1 MAQIHNIVSGLLA
14 IVLTRCPRHYEVN
27 SYGDKNRVTVD
38 YPVNV
43 HGVQQYRMDG
53 GHYQYRITMKGNC
66 EITDFE
72 NDGNIDHVWCE
83 FRMDASFKEKPLAV
97 IDSRQLYNNLIAQ
110 EVALT
115 QICDERTC
123 QTLPPMQA
131 DAVIAVLPDLMQNG
145 EVNIDTWMSSMQR
158 TPTGNYIGSIRSTEP
173 VYSRRVTDDGNFF
186 QYQFDETVPRRIGGD
201 R

>member
-97 IDSRQLYNNLIAQ
+97 IDSRQLYNNLIISKMSSNEIIESVQ
-110 EVALT
+110 IYLRYITMKPSRIKNKIKTLT
-115 QICDERTC
+115 MMI
-123 QTLPPMQA
+123 LIIMK
-131 DAVIAVLPDLMQNG
+131 
-145 EVNIDTWMSSMQR
+145 IDTSKIKKNL
-158 TPTGNYIGSIRSTEP
+158 TI
-173 VYSRRVTDDGNFF
+173 F
-186 QYQFDETVPRRIGGD
+186 
-201 R
+201 